1 MIWIYRILFL
11 PALLVLLPYYALRMW
26 RRGGYRHDFHHR
38 FGLID
43 RPPPKRPGVKRVW
56 IQVVSVGEVQALGPL
71 LTQLRARP
79 NTEIV
84 LTTTTSTGYK
94 ILRDKYAAEVLKV
107 GIFPLDFWP
116 FSRNAWRRL
125 EPDLAVLMEAE
136 LWPEHLYQAQIRGV
150 PVALINGRMSDR
162 SYARYQKA
170 RGVARRLLGQLRLIL
185 CATPA
190 DEERFRAL
198 GADPAR
204 VQLTGSLKVDAAAA
218 VHKLSEQERT
228 TLREELGFGAET
240 RNAKLETPL
249 VLLGSSTWP
258 GEERL
263 LLEIQQV
270 ALDTG
275 LDVRLLLV
283 PRHAERR
290 GEIMELLKAQSL
302 PWQARSTGVHPPEAV
317 KIYLGDTTGE
327 LARLT
332 QAADVAFIGKSLPP
346 NDGGQTPIEAAALG
360 VPVVYG
366 PCMSNFRD
374 VCRSLEQAGA
384 AWRAENVTSVQT
396 ELLGLLRNTAC
407 RTKMSAAGRAWHAV
421 NQGATKRTA
430 AALEKLFD

>member
-1 MIWIYRILFL
+1 MIWLYRILFL
-11 PALLVLLPYYALRMW
+11 PALLVLLPYYAWRMW

-56 IQVVSVGEVQALGPL
+56 IQAVSVGEAQALGPL
-71 LTQLRARP
+71 LARLRSRP
-79 NTEIV
+79 DTEIV

-94 ILRDKYAAEVLKV
+94 ILREKYAADVLKV

-136 LWPEHLYQAQIRGV
+136 LWPEHLHQAQMRSV

-162 SYARYQKA
+162 SYGRYQNA
-170 RGVARRLLGQLRLIL
+170 RGVAHHLLGQLRLIL

-190 DEERFRAL
+190 DEERFLAL
-198 GADPAR
+198 GANAAQVR
-204 VQLTGSLKVDAAAA
+204 VTGSLKFDAAAEIL
-218 VHKLSEQERT
+218 KLSDAERT
-228 TLREELGFGAET
+228 NLREELGFGVE
-240 RNAKLETPL
+240 AKTL

-258 GEERL
+258 GEEAL
-263 LLEIQQV
+263 LLEVQQA
-270 ALDTG
+270 ALAAG

-290 GEIMELLKAQSL
+290 GEIMELLKKQSL
-302 PWQARSTGVHPPEAV
+302 PWHARSAGARPPQEV

-332 QAADVAFIGKSLPP
+332 QVADVAFIGKSLPP
-346 NDGGQTPIEAAALG
+346 HDGGQTPIEAAALG
-360 VPVVYG
+360 VPLVYG
-366 PCMSNFRD
+366 PRMSNFRD
-374 VCRSLEQAGA
+374 ACRSLEEAGA
-384 AWRAENVTSVQT
+384 AQCVEDASAAQAG
-396 ELLGLLRNTAC
+396 LLGLLQDPARRAKMGASS
-407 RTKMSAAGRAWHAV
+407 RTWHSA
-421 NQGATKRTA
+421 NQGATRRTA
-430 AALEKLFD
+430 QALEDLLR